1 MSLTPPPMTTENTP
15 PDDEVV
21 LVVRQRISAR
31 LLVLTLLSIMLAE
44 VLIFV
49 PSIAHF
55 RDDWLS
61 AKIETLAVAG
71 LFMQQST
78 GHGDPAMAPEQ
89 EAGLLKALDAQLV
102 GIVEGGASKL
112 VARQGPIDH
121 VDLQVDLTD
130 TNPLRMIGGAFDTL
144 IFGGD
149 RVMRI
154 SGPVGDGSLV
164 GEVVMSEAPLRRDML
179 IYSRNI
185 FLLSLGVASF
195 AALLVFGAISRW
207 LIRPIRAMTRSMVR
221 FGEKPSDPARVIV
234 PSRRADEIG
243 IAEAKLAEMQT
254 RLAETMREQRHLA
267 NLGLAVSK
275 INHDLRNILASAQMI
290 SDRLSTMED
299 PRVQRVAPMLLRSLD
314 RALNYTNA
322 VLAYGRAVESAPVKR
337 RLRLKHLVDDVYEM
351 VAVSPEAR
359 IDLVNG
365 VDETLEIAV
374 DPDQFHR
381 VLVNLCRNAV
391 QALEAE
397 SADLPSVIRRVSI
410 TAEWQSADEVLILVE
425 DTGPGLPPKAREK
438 LFKAFEGSART
449 GGTGLGLAIV
459 AEIVEAHRGHIRLC
473 DESSSGTRF
482 EIRLPADNP
491 GLNDNLP
498 NGRNGAVSGPPTNP
512 TGNGEQGERSADRS
526 TTGVTGRRANPAGE

>member
-1 MSLTPPPMTTENTP
+1 MSRTQLPMKADHP
-15 PDDEVV
+15 APDDEVV
-21 LVVRQRISAR
+21 LVVKRRISTR
-31 LLVLTLLSIMLAE
+31 LLILTLLSIMLAE

-49 PSIAHF
+49 PSITNF

-71 LFMQQST
+71 LFMQQSM
-78 GHGDPAMAPEQ
+78 GHGDPALAPEQ

-102 GIVEGGASKL
+102 GIVEGGASRL
-112 VARQGPIDH
+112 VARQGPVDH

-130 TNPLRMIGGAFDTL
+130 RNPLHMIGGAFDTL
-144 IFGGD
+144 IFGGN

-154 SGPVGDGSLV
+154 SGQVGDGSLA

-185 FLLSLGVASF
+185 FLLSLCVASF

-207 LIRPIRAMTRSMVR
+207 LIRPIRALTRSMVR

-243 IAEAKLAEMQT
+243 IAEVKLAEMQT
-254 RLAETMREQRHLA
+254 RLAETLREQRHLA
-267 NLGLAVSK
+267 DLGLAVSK

-299 PRVQRVAPMLLRSLD
+299 PRVQRLAPMLLRSLD
-314 RALNYTNA
+314 RALDYTNA

-351 VAVSPEAR
+351 VAISPEAR

-365 VDETLEIAV
+365 VDEALEIAV

-410 TAEWQSADEVLILVE
+410 TAEWQSAEEVLILVE

-459 AEIVEAHRGHIRLC
+459 AEIVEAHRGHIRLS
-473 DESSSGTRF
+473 EEPSSGTRF

-498 NGRNGAVSGPPTNP
+498 SGRNGAAFGQSPKPLGDTAL
-512 TGNGEQGERSADRS
+512 GGRSAGQS
-526 TTGVTGRRANPAGE
+526 TAGVTGRLGNHPGE